1 MNFDFVKAFVLPC
14 DSEDREPI
22 LGAGVNPYMSRPNII
37 ILPLLVVMGLGM
49 ACELT

>member
-1 MNFDFVKAFVLPC
+1 MNFDFVKALVLPC

>member
-22 LGAGVNPYMSRPNII
+22 LSPGVNPYMSRPNII
-37 ILPLLVVMGLGM
+37 ILLLLVVMALGM
-49 ACELT
+49 GM